1 LVQSSTSRVRVDFS
15 LKREVFFVVIGAILG
30 AITMVV
36 PITFLYIGLGLPYY
50 LTWMAFG
57 HVIGVY
63 SPSSS
68 IIAGIAIHLITAIS
82 IGIAVGVFL
91 YKTGILNISK
101 ISNGLFYGLLAG
113 SIVFVVFFI
122 PVYQFILAPEITRT
136 MAAMK
141 VSTSSQGK
149 EYATTTSTPQYQYA
163 NNITTS
169 PGKLYPTIITT
180 STPQYQYAN
189 NIMVVMIVWLLIHLV
204 FGIVLGGVSS
214 SISIRFGSRYRCT
227 KCDISFSRID
237 SLQKHIQ
244 HVHGTTPIQL
254 KRILILGGGFGGIE
268 VLRQLQKAF
277 QDDVGVDIT
286 LVSRDNFFLFTP
298 MLPEVSSGMIETR
311 HILTPIRTFCK
322 RAKFYEASV
331 ESIDLKNKHVVI
343 AHTIGRQTYPINYRS
358 HTLKYDYLVLALGD
372 KTNFYGMTEVA
383 NNALT
388 IKSIGDA
395 IVLRNHIISML
406 EQADIEHEDLKL
418 KRSLMTFVIV
428 GGGFSGVEVAGEL
441 NDFVRESI
449 EHFYHNLDRMDARV
463 ILVNSGYRILPE
475 VTEDLAQFALQQ
487 LRKNGV
493 EVMLNTRLVGAA
505 SDSVKLNNGS
515 LISCNTLIW
524 AGGALPDDKLIG
536 SLSCDH
542 DKTGRIVANKYLEIN
557 GYENGAFVIGDCA
570 CVTDPHTGSPYPPT
584 AQHALRQARVV
595 TRNIIL
601 TINGK
606 TNDKKRIF
614 DYKTKGVMAL
624 IGRRNGVG
632 ILLGHKVHGFTA
644 WFLWRSYYLGN
655 LPTVEKKLRV
665 TVDWFI
671 DLFFKRDVTRLKTF
685 SEEKFMNS
693 SVNQPTIQ
701 PSSEN

>member
-1 LVQSSTSRVRVDFS
+1 MKRNSQAIFRVDFS
-15 LKREVFFVVIGAILG
+15 LRREVFFVVIGAILG

-36 PITFLYIGLGLPYY
+36 PITILYTGLGLPYY

-57 HVIGVY
+57 HVLGVY
-63 SPSSS
+63 SSSS
-68 IIAGIAIHLITAIS
+68 IITGISIHLITAIS

-101 ISNGLFYGLLAG
+101 LSNGILYGLLAG

-136 MAAMK
+136 IDAMK
-141 VSTSSQGK
+141 VTTTSQSK
-149 EYATTTSTPQYQYA
+149 EYAATPITTTTPQYQYA
-163 NNITTS
+163 NNFI
-169 PGKLYPTIITT
+169 
-180 STPQYQYAN
+180 
-189 NIMVVMIVWLLIHLV
+189 VVMIVWLLIHLV
-204 FGIVLGGVSS
+204 FGTVLGGVSS
-214 SISIRFGSRYRCT
+214 SISIRFGSRFRCA

-244 HVHGTTPIQL
+244 LVHGTTPIQL

-277 QDDVGVDIT
+277 QDDVDVDIT

-311 HILTPIRTFCK
+311 HILTPVRTFCN
-322 RAKFYEASV
+322 RAKFYEADV
-331 ESIDLKNKHVVI
+331 DAIDLKNKHVVI
-343 AHTIGRQTYPINYRS
+343 AHAIGKQTRS
-358 HTLKYDYLVLALGD
+358 HTLEYDYLVLALGG
-372 KTNFYGMTEVA
+372 KTNFFGMTEAA

-406 EQADIEHEDLKL
+406 EQADIEHEDIKL
-418 KRSLMTFVIV
+418 RKSLMTFVIV
-428 GGGFSGVEVAGEL
+428 GGGFSGVEAAGEL

-449 EHFYHNLDRMDARV
+449 DHFYHNLDRIDARV
-463 ILVNSGYRILPE
+463 ILVNSGDRILPE
-475 VTEDLAQFALQQ
+475 VTEDLAQFALQH
-487 LRKNGV
+487 LRKNGI
-493 EVMLNTRLVGAA
+493 EVMLNTRLIGATQ
-505 SDSVKLNNGS
+505 DMVKLNNDS

-524 AGGALPDDKLIG
+524 AGGVLPDKLIG
-536 SLSCDH
+536 SLPCDH
-542 DKTGRIVANKYLEIN
+542 DKSGRIVANKYLEID
-557 GYENGAFVIGDCA
+557 GYENSAFVVGDCA

-584 AQHALRQARVV
+584 AQHALRQAKVA
-595 TRNIIL
+595 TKNIIFA
-601 TINGK
+601 INGK
-606 TNDKKRIF
+606 PGDRKIIF

-624 IGRRNGVG
+624 IGKRNGVG

-644 WFLWRSYYLGN
+644 WWLWRLYYLGN
-655 LPTVEKKLRV
+655 LPTTEKKLRV
-665 TVDWFI
+665 TVDWII

-685 SEEKFMNS
+685 TEED
-693 SVNQPTIQ
+693 SVKASTEILR
-701 PSSEN
+701 

>member
-1 LVQSSTSRVRVDFS
+1 MTRNSQAVFRVDFS
-15 LKREVFFVVIGAILG
+15 LRREVFFVVIGAVLG
-30 AITMVV
+30 AVTMVV
-36 PITFLYIGLGLPYY
+36 PITFLYTGLGLPYY

-63 SPSSS
+63 SSSFSS

-82 IGIAVGVFL
+82 IGIALGVFL

-101 ISNGLFYGLLAG
+101 LSNGLLYGLLAG

-136 MAAMK
+136 MAAVK
-141 VSTSSQGK
+141 VTTTSQGK
-149 EYATTTSTPQYQYA
+149 EYATTTI
-163 NNITTS
+163 IT
-169 PGKLYPTIITT
+169 TT
-180 STPQYQYAN
+180 STPQYHYAN
-189 NIMVVMIVWLLIHLV
+189 NFTVVILVWLLIHLV
-204 FGIVLGGVSS
+204 FGTVLGGVSS
-214 SISIRFGSRYRCT
+214 CISIRFGSRYRCT

-244 HVHGTTPIQL
+244 LVHGITPIQL

-277 QDDVGVDIT
+277 QDDVSVDIT

-311 HILTPIRTFCK
+311 HILTPVRTFCN
-322 RAKFYEASV
+322 RAKFYEADV
-331 ESIDLKNKHVVI
+331 DAIDLKNKHVVI
-343 AHTIGRQTYPINYRS
+343 AHAIGKQTRS
-358 HTLKYDYLVLALGD
+358 HTLKYDYLVLALGG
-372 KTNFYGMTEVA
+372 KTNFFGMTEVA

-406 EQADIEHEDLKL
+406 EQADIEHEDIDLR
-418 KRSLMTFVIV
+418 RSLMTFVIV

-449 EHFYHNLDRMDARV
+449 EHFYHNLDRIDARV
-463 ILVNSGYRILPE
+463 ILVNSGNRILPE

-505 SDSVKLNNGS
+505 QDSVKLNNGS

-524 AGGALPDDKLIG
+524 AGGALPDDRLIG
-536 SLSCDH
+536 SLPCDH
-542 DKTGRIVANKYLEIN
+542 DKSGRIVANKHLEIN
-557 GYENGAFVIGDCA
+557 GYENSSFVVGDCA

-584 AQHALRQARVV
+584 AQHALRQAKVA
-595 TRNIIL
+595 TKNIIFA
-601 TINGK
+601 INGK
-606 TNDKKRIF
+606 PNNKKRVF

-624 IGRRNGVG
+624 IGKRNGVG

-644 WFLWRSYYLGN
+644 WWLWRSYYLGN

-665 TVDWFI
+665 MVDWFI

-685 SEEKFMNS
+685 TEED
-693 SVNQPTIQ
+693 SVKASTEILR
-701 PSSEN
+701 

>member
-1 LVQSSTSRVRVDFS
+1 MTQNSQAMFRVDFS
-15 LKREVFFVVIGAILG
+15 LRREVFFVVIGAIIG

-36 PITFLYIGLGLPYY
+36 PITFLYTGLGLPYY

-63 SPSSS
+63 SSSSS

-82 IGIAVGVFL
+82 IGIALGVFL

-101 ISNGLFYGLLAG
+101 LSNGLLYGLLAG

-122 PVYQFILAPEITRT
+122 PVYQSILAPEITRT

-141 VSTSSQGK
+141 VTTTSQGK
-149 EYATTTSTPQYQYA
+149 EYATTTITATSTTQYHYA
-163 NNITTS
+163 NNFTVI
-169 PGKLYPTIITT
+169 
-180 STPQYQYAN
+180 
-189 NIMVVMIVWLLIHLV
+189 MIVWLLIHLV
-204 FGIVLGGVSS
+204 FGIVLGAVSS
-214 SISIRFGSRYRCT
+214 SISIRFGSRYRCA

-244 HVHGTTPIQL
+244 LVHGTTPTQL

-277 QDDVGVDIT
+277 QDDVSVDIT

-311 HILTPIRTFCK
+311 HILTPVRTFCN
-322 RAKFYEASV
+322 RAKFYEADV
-331 ESIDLKNKHVVI
+331 DAIDLSNKHVVI
-343 AHTIGRQTYPINYRS
+343 AHAIGKQTRS
-358 HTLKYDYLVLALGD
+358 HTLKYDYLVLALGG
-372 KTNFYGMTEVA
+372 KTNFFGMTEVA

-406 EQADIEHEDLKL
+406 EQADIEHEDIDLR
-418 KRSLMTFVIV
+418 RSLMTFVIV

-449 EHFYHNLDRMDARV
+449 EHFYHNLDRIDARV
-463 ILVNSGYRILPE
+463 IVVNSGDRILPE

-493 EVMLNTRLVGAA
+493 ELILNTRLVGAA
-505 SDSVKLNNGS
+505 QDSVKLNNGS

-524 AGGALPDDKLIG
+524 AGGALPDKLIG
-536 SLSCDH
+536 SLPCDH
-542 DKTGRIVANKYLEIN
+542 DKSGRIVANKYLEID
-557 GYENGAFVIGDCA
+557 GYENSAFVVGDCA

-584 AQHALRQARVV
+584 AQHALRQAKVA
-595 TRNIIL
+595 TKNIIFA
-601 TINGK
+601 INRK
-606 TNDKKRIF
+606 PNDRKVIF

-624 IGRRNGVG
+624 IGKRNGVG

-644 WFLWRSYYLGN
+644 WWLWRLYYLGI
-655 LPTVEKKLRV
+655 LPTTEKKLRV
-665 TVDWFI
+665 TVDWII
-671 DLFFKRDVTRLKTF
+671 DLFFKRDVTRLKIFT
-685 SEEKFMNS
+685 EED
-693 SVNQPTIQ
+693 SVKASTEILR
-701 PSSEN
+701 

>member
-1 LVQSSTSRVRVDFS
+1 LAQNSTSRVRVDFS
-15 LKREVFFVVIGAILG
+15 LKREVFFVVIGAIIG
-30 AITMVV
+30 ALTMVV

-57 HVIGVY
+57 HVIRVY
-63 SPSSS
+63 SPTPSSV
-68 IIAGIAIHLITAIS
+68 IAGIAIHLITAIS

-101 ISNGLFYGLLAG
+101 LSNGLLYGLLAG

-122 PVYQFILAPEITRT
+122 PVYQFILAPEISRT

-141 VSTSSQGK
+141 DSTSSRDK

-169 PGKLYPTIITT
+169 QGKQYPTIITT

-189 NIMVVMIVWLLIHLV
+189 NITVVMIVWLLIHLV
-204 FGIVLGGVSS
+204 FGSVLGGVSS
-214 SISIRFGSRYRCT
+214 AISIRFGSRYRCT

-244 HVHGTTPIQL
+244 HVHGTTPTHL

-268 VLRQLQKAF
+268 SLRQLQKAF
-277 QDDVGVDIT
+277 QDDVSVDIT

-343 AHTIGRQTYPINYRS
+343 AHIIGTQTYPINYRS
-358 HTLKYDYLVLALGD
+358 HMLKYDYLVLALGG
-372 KTNFYGMTEVA
+372 KTNFFGMNEVA

-428 GGGFSGVEVAGEL
+428 GGGFSGVEIAGEL

-449 EHFYHNLDRMDARV
+449 EYFYHNIDRMDARV
-463 ILVNSGYRILPE
+463 ILVNSGDRILPE

-493 EVMLNTRLVGAA
+493 EVMLNTRLVDAA
-505 SDSVKLNNGS
+505 SDSVKLNNGN
-515 LISCNTLIW
+515 LISSNTLIW
-524 AGGALPDDKLIG
+524 AGGVLPDDKLIG

-542 DKTGRIVANKYLEIN
+542 DKSGRIVANRYLEIN

-595 TRNIIL
+595 TRNITL
-601 TINGK
+601 AINGK

-624 IGRRNGVG
+624 IGKRNGVG
-632 ILLGHKVHGFTA
+632 ILLGHKVHGFAA

-665 TVDWFI
+665 MVDWFI

-685 SEEKFMNS
+685 AEEKLMNS
-693 SVNQPTIQ
+693 SVNQATIQ
-701 PSSEN
+701 PPEN